1 MQWSVDTTINLL
13 EFVNLLTLY
22 EGVDQPFMS
31 GELTITDANN
41 LFKSFDF
48 RNDTYIVGSFRTPL
62 PRGQTKQYWW
72 TIF

>member
-1 MQWSVDTTINLL
+1 MRNSYEKKGDVEFEALYAARGDSTINLL

-48 RNDTYIVGSFRTPL
+48 RNDTYIV
-62 PRGQTKQYWW
+62 
-72 TIF
+72 